1 MGTQPRLTESLRAAR
16 VTGPGPFLDIGF
28 PQLLV
33 QEPERQV
40 SSSHGP
46 GQRQTPGEETGR
58 EQGQTHLDSVLLVGD
73 EVDAGLH
80 PGVGALPEHVLLQ
93 LVDIWGAGGCLEPPW
108 VAPLPPSR
116 PRPRLPRAPS
126 NLPEKLSVARHRF
139 FFLLLFLASG
149 MSMGWLVGMSGRA
162 GHSRLKV
169 VSPGWACSREKASS
183 KGLCPCRGEGSAQAQ
198 AQSPPGRPHHDDP
211 TLCPYGKRQSLALP
225 DSEELGLKPAGEV
238 PGASREEV

>member
-1 MGTQPRLTESLRAAR
+1 MQPRLTESLRAAR

-93 LVDIWGAGGCLEPPW
+93 LVDIWGVGGCLEPPW
-108 VAPLPPSR
+108 VAPPPPSR

-149 MSMGWLVGMSGRA
+149 MSMGWLVGMSAPGPRREASRPGLSGNPARA
-162 GHSRLKV
+162 PAPRAPPRPLTRT
-169 VSPGWACSREKASS
+169 GWALQAEG
-183 KGLCPCRGEGSAQAQ
+183 GL
-198 AQSPPGRPHHDDP
+198 PGV
-211 TLCPYGKRQSLALP
+211 
-225 DSEELGLKPAGEV
+225 GLF
-238 PGASREEV
+238 